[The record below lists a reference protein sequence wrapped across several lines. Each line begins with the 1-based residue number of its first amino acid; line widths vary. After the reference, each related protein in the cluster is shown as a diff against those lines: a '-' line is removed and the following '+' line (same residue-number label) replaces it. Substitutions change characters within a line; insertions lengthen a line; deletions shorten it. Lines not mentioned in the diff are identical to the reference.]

1 VENLQ
6 ATGVSY
12 MQQFGGAKAN
22 QIAIRVQALRHCL
35 QFVTDLVYG
44 ERSNMLASLTNG

>member
-1 VENLQ
+1 
-6 ATGVSY
+6 